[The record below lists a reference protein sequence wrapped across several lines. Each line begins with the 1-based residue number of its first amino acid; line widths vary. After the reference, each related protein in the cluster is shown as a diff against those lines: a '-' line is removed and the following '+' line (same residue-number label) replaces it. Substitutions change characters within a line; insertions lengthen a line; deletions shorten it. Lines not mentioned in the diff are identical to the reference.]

1 MILSSWKL
9 EYQKPAY
16 VLEAVEPSLVFEKIN
31 KDQYSAYTTLRT
43 FNKKFVYRLEEHLA
57 RLVESAQVMGRS
69 SQVDTVALRVGLD
82 TIMINC
88 PALPDY
94 RIRIYFI
101 FDEPFGTL
109 YIQVHDLVPP
119 TKDDYLHGVR
129 CVSQTL
135 QRVSP
140 KAKLTQFM
148 AKADHIRESIPAGV
162 HEVVMKDASGNYL
175 EGISSNFYGVLNDR
189 VYTAENGVLGGIVR
203 GMMLDIMK
211 QEQIPF
217 SLTYINEK
225 QLSDLQE
232 VFITSSGR
240 GVLPVVELDGQLI
253 GDGKPGLITRSLME
267 AYTFR
272 LEEELEPILP

>member
-16 VLEAVEPSLVFEKIN
+16 VLEAVEPNLVFEKIN

-43 FNKKFVYRLEEHLA
+43 FNKKYVYRLQEHFA
-57 RLVESAQVMGRS
+57 RLVESAKVMGRS
-69 SQVDTVALRVGLD
+69 SQVDTVALWVGLD

>member
-9 EYQKPAY
+9 DYQNQAY
-16 VLEAVEPSLVFEKIN
+16 VLEAVEPNHVFEKIS
-31 KDQYSAYTTLRT
+31 KDEFSAYTTLRT
-43 FNKKFVYRLEEHLA
+43 FNKRFVYRLQEHFS
-57 RLVESAQVMGRS
+57 RLVESAQLMGRS
-69 SQVDTVALRVGLD
+69 SQVDFYALRIALD

-109 YIQVHDLVPP
+109 FIHIHDLIPP
-119 TKDDYLHGVR
+119 AKEDYLHGVR

-148 AKADHIRESIPAGV
+148 AKADHIRERIPAGV
-162 HEVVMKDASGNYL
+162 HEVIMKDTAGNYL
-175 EGISSNFYGVLNDR
+175 EGISSNFYVVLKDR

-203 GMMLDIMK
+203 GMVLDIMK
-211 QEQIPF
+211 EEQIPF
-217 SLTYINEK
+217 TLSTINES
-225 QLSDLQE
+225 QLGELQE
-232 VFITSSGR
+232 AFITSSSR
-240 GVLPVVELDGQLI
+240 GVLPIVELDGQSI

-267 AYTFR
+267 SYTFK
-272 LEEELEPILP
+272 LEEELELILP

>member
-1 MILSSWKL
+1 MILTSWKL

-16 VLEAVEPSLVFEKIN
+16 ILEAVEPSLVFEKIN

-43 FNKKFVYRLEEHLA
+43 FNQKFVYRLQEHFA
-57 RLVESAQVMGRS
+57 RLVESAKVMGRS
-69 SQVDTVALRVGLD
+69 SQVDTVALRVGLES
-82 TIMINC
+82 IMINC